1 MLSPVFL
8 SLSELVGL
16 QSQVKA
22 KKISSSYR
30 RGVGVGNH
38 KMIFRGRGMDFS
50 EARNYQAGD
59 EIRHMEWRVTARTGK
74 PHVKVYEEERERP
87 LILLVDYSPT
97 MFFGTR
103 GAFKSHTATRLAAL
117 FTWHAQAT
125 GDRVGGV
132 LAKAEHLRCFQTQ
145 ARAQDLMPW
154 FAALANFSMPD
165 AFFAQEQS
173 PSLIEALKKA
183 RALLKQG
190 SVFVLISDGYALDE
204 QSQILLGNIAAEH
217 SVYCYQ
223 IGDAIEWQALPSGQ
237 YPIAD
242 VNAHGLLD
250 MDTEA
255 GMHEYQQ
262 FLQMFRGR
270 MEQLCSKW
278 NVPYIPVSSQDNL
291 TELLQKTFPWRRH
304 GR

>member
-1 MLSPVFL
+1 MLSPISL
-8 SLSELVGL
+8 SLPELVGL
-16 QSQVKA
+16 QSQVTARKTTA
-22 KKISSSYR
+22 SYR
-30 RGVGVGNH
+30 KGLGVGSH

-87 LILLVDYSPT
+87 LILLVDYSPSL
-97 MFFGTR
+97 FFGTR
-103 GAFKSHTATRLAAL
+103 TALKSHTATRLAAL
-117 FTWHAQAT
+117 FTWYAQAT

-132 LAKAEHLRCFQTQ
+132 LAKAENLRCFQTQ

-154 FAALANFSMPD
+154 FAALADCSVPPQPLNP
-165 AFFAQEQS
+165 AQAL
-173 PSLIEALKKA
+173 SLVPALKKA

-204 QSQILLGNIAAEH
+204 SSISLLGNIASEH

-223 IGDAIEWQALPSGQ
+223 VGDAIEWEPLPPGH
-237 YPIAD
+237 YPITD
-242 VNAHGLLD
+242 TTINGLLN
-250 MDTEA
+250 TET
-255 GMHEYQQ
+255 EQEIFDYQR
-262 FLQMFRGR
+262 FLQIFRER
-270 MEQLCSKW
+270 LELPCRKW

-291 TELLQKTFPWRRH
+291 AELLQKTFPWRRY